1 MRFKNSNP
9 VAMRFHM
16 QDHKSLLLLI
26 TVLALSCALG
36 MLASCAVTHP
46 VPSTENPR
54 QSKQNAT
61 YSQYSG
67 PKVPVTVVP
76 LGLSERTAQRYPHL
90 LKESVG
96 FGIHNMIIQE
106 LYDSHR
112 FQLVED
118 NPTVIE
124 EVLERL
130 ELGESG
136 LLNSTEAAELGQF
149 IGARK
154 VVYGEVYDY
163 AQGIDSSVVLLKD
176 VSKDCV
182 RVGIQLNIVDVES
195 LEVIPSS
202 GTAYGLDWGQAARKS
217 VHKAVYS
224 LVQEM

>member
-1 MRFKNSNP
+1 MRLKNSNP

-16 QDHKSLLLLI
+16 QDHNSLNILI
-26 TVLALSCALG
+26 FVLALFCAVG
-36 MLASCAVTHP
+36 MMASCAVTHP
-46 VPSTENPR
+46 VSSTDNSS
-54 QSKQNAT
+54 QSQQNDT
-61 YSQYSG
+61 YPQYSG
-67 PKVPVTVVP
+67 PKLPVTVVP
-76 LGLSERTAQRYPHL
+76 LGLSERTAKRYPHL
-90 LKESVG
+90 LNKSVG

-118 NPTVIE
+118 NPTVIK

-136 LLNSTEAAELGQF
+136 LLNSAEAAELGQF

-163 AQGIDSSVVLLKD
+163 AQGIDGSVVLLKD
-176 VSKDCV
+176 VSEDCV
-182 RVGIQLNIVDVES
+182 RVGIQLNIVDVET
-195 LEVIPSS
+195 LEVTPSS
-202 GTAYGLDWGQAARKS
+202 GTAYGLDWGQAAKKS